1 MLEVDFF
8 GKWLQALHELLSSSD
23 PDFVGI
29 MNWYT
34 GWRDSFPPELLANE
48 RIRMLL
54 ETGLSMMNRA
64 AEGLEE
70 VAQPATR
77 ENPGYAAQQTSDC
90 SSDRAARGGAEAM
103 ADLNFKE
110 CIQAY
115 AAEHGL
121 LFMPRAG
128 KLHNGFQMYQF
139 GTASIYI
146 DSVKGL
152 PFAQLQE
159 GKDAWSSVSLTEL
172 LEMNQLA
179 KPCC

>member
-1 MLEVDFF
+1 
-8 GKWLQALHELLSSSD
+8 
-23 PDFVGI
+23 
-29 MNWYT
+29 MNWYK

-48 RIRMLL
+48 RVRMLL
-54 ETGLSMMNRA
+54 TTGLSMMNRA
-64 AEGLEE
+64 AEGLEDVVQLAARE
-70 VAQPATR
+70 DTGYVEQLQP
-77 ENPGYAAQQTSDC
+77 SDC
-90 SSDRAARGGAEAM
+90 SSGQGAGM
-103 ADLNFKE
+103 ADLKNFKE

-115 AAEHGL
+115 AMEHGL

-128 KLHNGFQMYQF
+128 KLHNGFQVHQF

-152 PFAQLQE
+152 PFAQHQD